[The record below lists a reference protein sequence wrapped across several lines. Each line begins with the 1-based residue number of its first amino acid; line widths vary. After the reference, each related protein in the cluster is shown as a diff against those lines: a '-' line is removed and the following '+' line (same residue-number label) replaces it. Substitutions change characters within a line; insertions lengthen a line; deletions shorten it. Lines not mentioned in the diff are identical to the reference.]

1 MTPMTTHRSLT
12 EAAPTLPELLP
23 FPSSAKIVDG
33 RSFESIPNGVG
44 DDKSFLSIMF
54 DIVEL

>member
-23 FPSSAKIVDG
+23 KIVDG